1 MVYRLHFFGFSFRGS
16 LLVSNILGRKNTT
29 AGDRPPL
36 SNRAVASESLPKL
49 LHSTAQF
56 FIGHSEKAACLLH
69 TVAVHQ
75 MESQPRRIPGLAAE
89 KIPKRNAVGEI
100 APAVGQAGQKRF
112 VGTGRRGHMQGKN
125 PVHPILTDPLF
136 HGKGGADLLIGI
148 RPEIRRGN
156 GVKSAVRAEKGSPRH
171 GAVILVPVA
180 HAMICAE
187 LVYSLLH
194 PKALPAGK
202 APETP
207 HSSGAVFRRLPLCGT
222 GTGAGAAR
230 PSYCPTQQSRSSR
243 QHRT

>member
-16 LLVSNILGRKNTT
+16 LLVSNILGRKNTA

-36 SNRAVASESLPKL
+36 SNRAVTSESLPKL

-56 FIGHSEKAACLLH
+56 FISHSEKAACLLH
-69 TVAVHQ
+69 TVTVHQ

-112 VGTGRRGHMQGKN
+112 AGTGRRGHMQGKN

-148 RPEIRRGN
+148 RPEIRGGN
-156 GVKSAVRAEKGSPRH
+156 GVKSAVRATER
-171 GAVILVPVA
+171 
-180 HAMICAE
+180 
-187 LVYSLLH
+187 
-194 PKALPAGK
+194 
-202 APETP
+202 
-207 HSSGAVFRRLPLCGT
+207 
-222 GTGAGAAR
+222 
-230 PSYCPTQQSRSSR
+230 
-243 QHRT
+243 